1 MEDTIVS
8 ITRKV
13 LTAVTT
19 AAMLAG
25 LFGSAFVPSVMA
37 AGQASSSG
45 IPKATKTDV
54 EHIGWTESSGTIHK
68 WATGKYAF
76 LAGESNMDE
85 NPDYDSSL
93 GFQIYDT
100 NGDAITSLDSL
111 KAVSSNPDIL
121 VSWEYFAATD
131 NPSADGVGYWDGN
144 GEDGADGDHTDATAI
159 VDSDGFARSFRG
171 TCADLDTDYFGTT
184 SLVTDVN
191 QSNDWQN
198 GFDGLDAGDTIDA
211 NGDGTYVLCIAAA
224 SEETAATG
232 TIAVTA
238 NGVAV
243 KTISMTAVGP
253 IDSLTISKA
262 NGFNYVAEDNS
273 FLEAAMKIVA
283 KDAAGTVINGGAG
296 TPWTAQ
302 LDGYCGEFYGLT
314 EAAIA
319 RLDAHAGWG
328 DGAMD
333 TDVCGYDYDLTQNR
347 TYADFDPAIS
357 TNSDHQNGDE
367 VYFFEDDNEDWQY
380 SDGSNDEY
388 EPQDTG
394 LQWVDL
400 EANMC
405 ASDPSGEGNG
415 DAGHVLSLKLRVDDN
430 AGADD
435 VTSNA
440 MSITCTGDADSAK
453 ISGLSAEATSGLLDY
468 DEAAPGDDLLRITG
482 TFTDAAGRPLGDG
495 ASSIN
500 LAPLFEGESDAFTA
514 DLDWTAAGPD
524 LTAVKGVAKVGTLSP
539 IVPVARTYKY
549 TITLQAND
557 IAAVGAGD
565 CYTDVDGDGVLA
577 DDTDCVAKDYAFT
590 YKASVNATDFVVTGK
605 VFRNAAR
612 TRARVVVNLGLD
624 YIGSM
629 VDFDLEYMN
638 GNVQQVS
645 RRVNAAGN
653 AVLIL
658 VKRNTVVTVS
668 AWDSADLVWG
678 HKTLTFK

>member
-45 IPKATKTDV
+45 IPKANRTDV
-54 EHIGWTESSGTIHK
+54 EHIGWTEDAGTIHK

-76 LAGESNMDE
+76 LAGESNLDE
-85 NPDYDSSL
+85 SPSSDSTL

-100 NGDAITSLDSL
+100 TGAALTSLDSL
-111 KAVSSNPDIL
+111 KAVSSNSDIL

-131 NPSADGVGYWDGN
+131 DPAGAGAATGYWDG
-144 GEDGADGDHTDATAI
+144 DGTDGTDTAI
-159 VDSDGFARSFRG
+159 VDGDGFAEGFRN
-171 TCADLDTDYFGTT
+171 TCDDLDTDYFGTT

-191 QSNDWQN
+191 QSNDYN
-198 GFDGLDAGDTIDA
+198 NSFDDLDSGDTIDA

-224 SEETAATG
+224 SEESAATG
-232 TIAVTA
+232 TITVTA
-238 NGVAV
+238 NGVVV
-243 KTISMTAVGP
+243 KTVTMTVVGP

-273 FLEAAMKIVA
+273 AIDAGMKIVA

-296 TPWTAQ
+296 TPWSAQ
-302 LDGYCGEFYGLT
+302 LDGNCGEFYGQT
-314 EAAIA
+314 EAQIA
-319 RLDAHAGWG
+319 RVIATSGWEDAP
-328 DGAMD
+328 MY
-333 TDVCGYDYDLTQNR
+333 TDVCGYDYDLTQNKV
-347 TYADFDPAIS
+347 YDNDANAIT

-367 VYFFEDDNEDWQY
+367 VVFFADNNEDWQY
-380 SDGSNDEY
+380 ADATDSQYD
-388 EPQDTG
+388 PQDTG

-400 EANMC
+400 EADMC
-405 ASDPSGEGNG
+405 VSETASGDDDG
-415 DAGHVLSLKLRVDDN
+415 DAGHVLSLKIRADDN
-430 AGADD
+430 DEGDASD

-440 MSITCTGDADSAK
+440 MTVTCTGNSDGAK

-495 ASSIN
+495 AGTIN

-514 DLDWTAAGPD
+514 DLGWIAAGPN
-524 LTAVKGVAKVGTLSP
+524 LTAAKGVAKVGTLSP
-539 IVPVARTYKY
+539 VVPVARTYKY

-565 CYTDVDGDGVLA
+565 CLTEVDEDDVLV
-577 DDTDCVAKDYAFT
+577 DDTGCVAKDYAFT

-605 VFRNAAR
+605 VTRNAAK

-624 YIGSM
+624 YIGQL

-638 GNVQQVS
+638 GNVQYVS

-668 AWDSADLVWG
+668 AWDADELLWG
-678 HKTLTFK
+678 HRTLTFR